1 MQDAAVRQGSPSRPG
16 AVCPSCG
23 KEVDPLRAGQVSI
36 EGERF
41 VYFCDQACKIAHVG
55 SRSRPS
61 CEILTADPPSVEMK
75 QESISAEGA
84 TSGERVR
91 TVTEVAQE
99 AAELEE
105 TAPASEDEIAEDAG
119 PETLRSPAVEE
130 GSEPESSAAPPFASM
145 ADAAIFLGVAAG
157 VLAWAVTL
165 VGAPAEKVR
174 LPLATLSLTVLLIRG
189 ASTKRDPSHPNPM
202 VALAPPIAALVAAAW
217 ALAIHSPEA
226 SMLASFAG
234 LAAASG
240 LLISHLLGKTL
251 ADVRSGRERIREA
264 LGVQVRVVRG
274 EETDLLTASQVKAG
288 EQVVIEAGEVVG
300 VDGVVLAGEATV
312 IPWLDAAIE
321 LTKREGD
328 AVVAGAKVVSGR
340 LRLTTTRAAQ
350 DRAWIRLSLSPT
362 QRMDVAAPLAR
373 FTRVLIE
380 RGTPA
385 AALLAGL
392 VAYATNASPV
402 EVLGVVSGAAIAVG
416 AWGVAAVIALHHAR
430 GQASALAHGIVFKD
444 ANAFDDAGATDVAV
458 LCSRGTVLM
467 GDPEIVALEPLASL
481 DVERVLALA
490 AGAETASTHPF
501 AAAILRAARTRGIRP
516 ESVRNAKL
524 YVGLGVTAL
533 SSSGERLVVGSRA
546 LLLQEGVSVALA
558 DARASTLEAEGR
570 SVLLAALAGKL
581 IGLVALQDGLRA
593 GARASVQR
601 LLDAR
606 IEPVLLSGEA
616 RDTCETIGRAL
627 DIDHIRPEILP
638 ADRGAAVRALGEGG
652 HVVAVLGHP
661 ESDDA
666 ALGAADVSVAM
677 LAAGASP
684 GEWSVA
690 LASDEVKDAA
700 LALALARGARDKA
713 RVALMIGLTPGAL
726 AALAV
731 VLGAAPPTLAPA
743 MALLGAMAALAH
755 ARTS

>member
-1 MQDAAVRQGSPSRPG
+1 MQDAAARQGSPSRPG

-23 KEVDPLRAGQVSI
+23 KEIDPLRAGQVSI
-36 EGERF
+36 EGGRF
-41 VYFCDQACKIAHVG
+41 VYFCDQACKLAHTG

-61 CEILTADPPSVEMK
+61 CEILTADPPPVEMR
-75 QESISAEGA
+75 QESPSGEGA

-91 TVTEVAQE
+91 TNDTAKDVAEVDETEPPADE
-99 AAELEE
+99 ELAEE
-105 TAPASEDEIAEDAG
+105 AG
-119 PETLRSPAVEE
+119 PETLRSPAVVRE
-130 GSEPESSAAPPFASM
+130 GSDLEPSAAQPFASM
-145 ADAAIFLGVAAG
+145 SDVTTFLGIAAG

-165 VGAPAEKVR
+165 VGAAEKVR

-189 ASTKRDPSHPNPM
+189 ASVKRDPSHPHPL
-202 VALAPPIAALVAAAW
+202 VALAPPCGALVAAGW
-217 ALAIHSPEA
+217 ALAIHSPHA
-226 SMLASFAG
+226 STLASFAG

-240 LLISHLLGKTL
+240 LLIAHLLEKTL
-251 ADVRSGRERIREA
+251 AAVRSGRERICEA
-264 LGVQVRVVRG
+264 LDVQVRVVRG
-274 EETDLLTASQVKAG
+274 EETALLPAAQVKAG
-288 EQVVIEAGEVVG
+288 EQVVIEVGEVVG

-312 IPWLDAAIE
+312 IPWLDASIE
-321 LTKREGD
+321 LAKREGD
-328 AVVAGAKVVSGR
+328 AVVAGAKIVTGR

-350 DRAWIRLSLSPT
+350 DRAWIRLSISPT

-373 FTRVLIE
+373 STRVVIE
-380 RGTPA
+380 RGAPV

-392 VAYATNASPV
+392 VAYATNSSPV
-402 EVLGVVSGAAIAVG
+402 EVLGVVSATGLAVG
-416 AWGVAAVIALHHAR
+416 AWGVGAVIALHHAR
-430 GQASALAHGIVFKD
+430 GQSSALAHGIVFKD
-444 ANAFDDAGATDVAV
+444 ANAFNDAGTTDVAV

-481 DVERVLALA
+481 DVERILSLA

-501 AAAILRAARTRGIRP
+501 AAAIMRAARNRGIRP
-516 ESVRNAKL
+516 ENVRNAKSHA
-524 YVGLGVTAL
+524 GLGVTAL
-533 SSSGERLVVGSRA
+533 SSTGERLVVGSRA

-570 SVLLAALAGKL
+570 SVLLAALGGKL
-581 IGLVALQDGLRA
+581 VGLVALQDGLRA

-661 ESDDA
+661 DSDDA
-666 ALGAADVSVAM
+666 ALAAADVSVAM
-677 LAAGASP
+677 LAAGGSP

-700 LALALARGARDKA
+700 LALALARGTRDKA
-713 RVALMIGLTPGAL
+713 RVALAIGLFPSAL

-731 VLGAAPPTLAPA
+731 TLGVAPPSLAPA
-743 MALLGAMAALAH
+743 TALLGAMAALAH
-755 ARTS
+755 ARAS